1 MLTPAMGFGWCAGV
15 IVGCIILCYHN
26 EKQRRRHEEASEK
39 EKAFMSAVQAPQDQ
53 GLQPVEDQGFGRA
66 GTG

>member
-39 EKAFMSAVQAPQDQ
+39 EKAVMPAVQAAQDQ
-53 GLQPVEDQGFGRA
+53 GCEQVDAE
-66 GTG
+66 GTGDTDPR